1 MDETGPT
8 AHIPSRYPAG
18 PAVRPGDLRQSGCG
32 MTALPFQKMHG
43 LGNDFVV
50 LDARARALPLSVA
63 QRRWIADRRRG
74 IGCDQLI
81 ILEPPRDR
89 LADVFMRIHNPDG
102 SEADACGN
110 ATRCVAAKV
119 MEEKDTRHVI
129 VETISGLL
137 DTEAVEGGRI
147 SVDMG
152 EARLDW
158 REIPLGEACDTLHL
172 PLSLG
177 PVSDPVGVNV
187 GNPHAVFFVA
197 DAEKTDVAGL
207 GPVLERHKLFPERAN
222 IEFAQVLS
230 PERIRMRVW
239 ERAAGITQAC
249 GSGACATLVA
259 AARRRLTGRRATVVL
274 DGGELLIEWLADNH
288 VRMTG
293 SWTESFRGE
302 IDLDRIPAGEMERQV
317 A

>member
-1 MDETGPT
+1 
-8 AHIPSRYPAG
+8 
-18 PAVRPGDLRQSGCG
+18 

-43 LGNDFVV
+43 LSNDFVV
-50 LDARARALPLSVA
+50 LDARTRAIPLTLG

-81 ILEPPRDR
+81 VLEPPRDR

-102 SEADACGN
+102 GEAGACGN

-119 MEEKDTRHVI
+119 MAEKHSRHAI

-137 DTEAVEGGRI
+137 DTEAVDGGMV

-152 EARLDW
+152 EVRLDW
-158 REIPLGEACDTLHL
+158 REIPLSEACDTLHL
-172 PLSLG
+172 PLGLG
-177 PVSDPVGVNV
+177 PVSDPVGVNI
-187 GNPHAVFFVA
+187 GNPHAVFFVP
-197 DAEKTDVAGL
+197 DAARVDVAAL

-222 IEFAQVLS
+222 IEFAQIVS
-230 PERIRMRVW
+230 PDRIRMRVW
-239 ERAAGITQAC
+239 ERGAGITQAC

-259 AARRRLTGRRATVVL
+259 AARRKLTGRSATVVL
-274 DGGELLIEWLADNH
+274 DGGELLIEWLSDNH

-293 SWTESFRGE
+293 GWTESFRGE
-302 IDLDRIPAGEMERQV
+302 IDLRAIDAAEMERDV

>member
-1 MDETGPT
+1 
-8 AHIPSRYPAG
+8 
-18 PAVRPGDLRQSGCG
+18 

-50 LDARARALPLSVA
+50 IDARDRAVPLSLS
-63 QRRWIADRRRG
+63 QRQWIADRRRG

-81 ILEPPRDR
+81 VLEPPRDR

-102 SEADACGN
+102 GEAGACGN
-110 ATRCVAAKV
+110 ATRCIAAKV
-119 MEEKDTRHVI
+119 MAEKGSHHAI

-137 DTEAVEGGRI
+137 DTEAIDGNKVA
-147 SVDMG
+147 VDMG
-152 EARLDW
+152 VVKLDW
-158 REIPLGEACDTLHL
+158 RDIPIGEACDTLHL

-177 PVSDPVGVNV
+177 PLSDPVGINV
-187 GNPHAVFFVA
+187 GNPHAVFFVPN
-197 DAEKTDVAGL
+197 AEQIDLTSL

-222 IEFAQVLS
+222 IEVAQIIS
-230 PERIRMRVW
+230 PDRIRMRVW
-239 ERAAGITQAC
+239 ERGAGITQAC

-259 AARRRLTGRRATVVL
+259 AARRKLTGRSATVVL
-274 DGGELLIEWLADNH
+274 DGGELVIEWLADNH

-293 SWTESFRGE
+293 AWAESFRGE
-302 IDLDRIPAGEMERQV
+302 IELGDLERAV

>member
-1 MDETGPT
+1 
-8 AHIPSRYPAG
+8 
-18 PAVRPGDLRQSGCG
+18 

-50 LDARARALPLSVA
+50 LDARTRAIPLTLG

-81 ILEPPRDR
+81 VLEPPRDR

-102 SEADACGN
+102 GEAGACGN

-119 MEEKDTRHVI
+119 MAEKHSRHAI

-137 DTEAVEGGRI
+137 DTEAVDSGLV

-152 EARLDW
+152 EVRLDW
-158 REIPLGEACDTLHL
+158 RDIPLSEACDTLHL
-172 PLSLG
+172 PLGLG

-187 GNPHAVFFVA
+187 GNPHAVFFVP
-197 DAEKTDVAGL
+197 DAARVDVAAL
-207 GPVLERHKLFPERAN
+207 GPVLERHRLFPERAN
-222 IEFAQVLS
+222 IEFAQIVS
-230 PERIRMRVW
+230 PDRIRMRVW
-239 ERAAGITQAC
+239 ERGAGITQAC

-259 AARRRLTGRRATVVL
+259 AARRKLTGRSATVVL

-293 SWTESFRGE
+293 GWTESFRGE
-302 IDLDRIPAGEMERQV
+302 IDLRAIDAAEMERDV